1 MGLWQ
6 WPYGVKTVASEHQV
20 TLGEGETPLVRSRS
34 IGPQAGLDQ
43 LWLKLDHCNPTA
55 SFKDRYAAVAISH
68 MRAAGQ
74 QRCIATSSG
83 NTGASLAAYCAV
95 AGIECHIAVVETAPL
110 GKLQQMLSYG
120 AHIVRIRGFGL
131 EIDVTA
137 DVFDRLER
145 LAAAPDAALQVSA
158 FRYSPLGMSGIQSVS
173 FELQQQ
179 LEGTIDHVFCQAG
192 GGGLA
197 MGAAAG
203 FLTLVNEQVIKRA
216 PRVHVVQPAGNNTIA
231 GPLREG
237 KERGQDVRCTTH
249 ISGLQVASVT
259 DADGTIQYCR
269 ETDGTGYL
277 VDDERVWSVQKRL
290 AREEGIFCEPAAAV
304 SVVGAL
310 EAIEA
315 GEISADATVVCMITG
330 SGFKDPGSVE
340 KMAED
345 ISCPI
350 IDASQV
356 EETMQEGKPG
366 T

>member
-6 WPYGVKTVASEHQV
+6 WPYGVEPVAVSHQV
-20 TLGEGETPLVRSRS
+20 SLGEGGTPLVRSRS
-34 IGPQAGLDQ
+34 IGPAAGLDQ
-43 LWLKLDHCNPTA
+43 LWLKLAHCNPTA

-68 MRAAGQ
+68 MRSQGQ

-95 AGIECHIAVVETAPL
+95 AGISCHIAVVETAPE
-110 GKLQQMLSYG
+110 GKLQQMLSHG
-120 AHIVRIRGFGL
+120 AQIVRIRGFGL

-137 DVFDRLER
+137 DVFERLER
-145 LAAAPDAALQVSA
+145 LAAAPEAALQVSA
-158 FRYSPLGMSGIQSVS
+158 FRYSPLGMSGIQSLS
-173 FELQQQ
+173 FELEHQV
-179 LEGTIDHVFCQAG
+179 EGPIDHVFCQAG

-197 MGAAAG
+197 MGTAAG
-203 FLTLVNEQVIKRA
+203 FLTLVEHQVIKRA
-216 PRVHVVQPAGNNTIA
+216 PRVHVVQPGGNNTIA

-237 KERGQDVRCTTH
+237 KERGQDVRCTTR

-259 DADGTIQYCR
+259 DADGAIETCR
-269 ETDGTGYL
+269 ATDGTGYL
-277 VDDERVWSVQKRL
+277 VDDDRVWEVQKRL

-340 KMAED
+340 KMVRD
-345 ISCPI
+345 MSCPL
-350 IDASQV
+350 IDADQV
-356 EETMQEGKPG
+356 EATMGIET
-366 T
+366 

>member
-6 WPYGVKTVASEHQV
+6 WPYGVEPVAVEHQV
-20 TLGEGETPLVRSRS
+20 TLGEGETPVIRSRS
-34 IGPQAGLDQ
+34 IGPAAGLDQ

-83 NTGASLAAYCAV
+83 NTGASLAAYCAI

-120 AHIVRIRGFGL
+120 AQIVRIRGFGL

-137 DVFDRLER
+137 DVFDRLEQI
-145 LAAAPDAALQVSA
+145 ASAPDAALQVSA

-197 MGAAAG
+197 MGTAAG
-203 FLTLVNEQVIKRA
+203 FLTLVHEQVIKRT

-237 KERGQDVRCTTH
+237 KAQGQDVNCTTLV
-249 ISGLQVASVT
+249 SGLQVASVT
-259 DADGTIQYCR
+259 DADGTITTCR
-269 ETDGTGYL
+269 ETDGNGYL
-277 VDDERVWSVQKRL
+277 VEDDRVWKIQKRL

-340 KMAED
+340 KMTVD
-345 ISCPI
+345 NSCPV
-350 IDASQV
+350 IDAREV
-356 EETMQEGKPG
+356 EAFMGQGD
-366 T
+366 

>member
-1 MGLWQ
+1 MGLWH
-6 WPYGVKTVASEHQV
+6 WPYGVEVVAAEHQV
-20 TLGEGETPLVRSRS
+20 SLGEGETPLVRSRS
-34 IGPQAGLDQ
+34 IGPAAGLDQ

-68 MRAAGQ
+68 MCAAGQ
-74 QRCIATSSG
+74 THCIATSSG

-95 AGIECHIAVVETAPL
+95 AGISCQIAVVETAPE
-110 GKLQQMLSYG
+110 GKLQQMRSYG
-120 AHIVRIRGFGL
+120 AKVIRIRGFGL
-131 EIDVTA
+131 NIDITA
-137 DVFDRLER
+137 DVFERLER
-145 LAAAPDAALQVSA
+145 LAGVPEAALQVSA

-173 FELQQQ
+173 FELDQQVQ
-179 LEGTIDHVFCQAG
+179 GPIDHVFCQAG

-197 MGAAAG
+197 MGTAAG
-203 FLTLVNEQVIKRA
+203 FLTLVEHQRIERA
-216 PRVHVVQPAGNNTIA
+216 PRVHVVQPRGNNTIA

-237 KERGQDVRCTTH
+237 KERGQDVNCTTR

-259 DADGTIQYCR
+259 DADGTIEACR
-269 ETDGTGYL
+269 DTDGTGYL
-277 VDDERVWSVQKRL
+277 VDDERVWDVQKRL

-315 GEISADATVVCMITG
+315 GEISADSTIVCMITG

-340 KMAED
+340 KMAD
-345 ISCPI
+345 DMSCPL

-356 EETMQEGKPG
+356 ETTMGLEA
-366 T
+366 